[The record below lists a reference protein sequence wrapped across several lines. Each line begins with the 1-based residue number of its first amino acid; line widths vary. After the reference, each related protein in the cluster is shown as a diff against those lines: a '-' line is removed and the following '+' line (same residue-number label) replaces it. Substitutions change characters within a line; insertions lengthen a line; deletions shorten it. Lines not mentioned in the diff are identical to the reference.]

1 MLFFSLFGTQWY
13 GLGIVLVQHTK
24 EVDMRTFAG
33 KVAVVTGAASGV
45 GRAVARKAALEG
57 MHVLAAD
64 VDETGLAET
73 VAGLENAQL
82 VLTDVSSSEANEAL
96 AATAFE
102 RFGGVHLV
110 HLNAGVLTNG
120 YTWENTEQDWRWVL
134 DVNLWGVIHGVRSFI
149 PRMLEQGEP
158 AHVVVTAA
166 VWGLSPGP
174 AYGPY
179 ATSKSG
185 VVCLAETL
193 SIELQMVEAPI
204 RVSCLCPGP
213 IATGIFE
220 SERNRMDSYAST
232 RNVSSTDPNVADLHQ
247 AMAASISDSMDPA
260 VVADLVFDAVRNEK
274 FWVYTHSGSKD
285 RIAARN
291 RAVLEELHPSEGIIN
306 LDTTFADRKN
316 TALGARSTNQPT
328 TQ

>member
-1 MLFFSLFGTQWY
+1 MQT
-13 GLGIVLVQHTK
+13 V
-24 EVDMRTFAG
+24 EG
-33 KVAVVTGAASGV
+33 KVAVVTGAASGM
-45 GRAVARKAALEG
+45 GRAVAQKATSEG

-64 VDETGLAET
+64 VDEAGLADT

-82 VLTDVSSSEANEAL
+82 MLKDVTSGEANEAL
-96 AATAFE
+96 AAAAVE

-158 AHVVVTAA
+158 AHLVVTASEG
-166 VWGLSPGP
+166 GLTPGP
-174 AYGPY
+174 TYGPY
-179 ATSKSG
+179 ATSKNA

-193 SIELQMVEAPI
+193 SIELKMVEAPI
-204 RVSCLCPGP
+204 GVSCLCPGP

-220 SERNRMDSYAST
+220 SERNRPDSYVST
-232 RNVSSTDPNVADLHQ
+232 RGVASSDPNVAATYQ
-247 AMAASISDSMDPA
+247 SMAAAIRDGMDPA

-274 FWVYTHSGSKD
+274 FWIYTHADSKD
-285 RIAARN
+285 RVAARS
-291 RAVLEELHPSEGIIN
+291 RAVLEELHPSEGVVGM
-306 LDTTFADRKN
+306 DPTFAERNKA
-316 TALGARSTNQPT
+316 ALEAG
-328 TQ
+328 